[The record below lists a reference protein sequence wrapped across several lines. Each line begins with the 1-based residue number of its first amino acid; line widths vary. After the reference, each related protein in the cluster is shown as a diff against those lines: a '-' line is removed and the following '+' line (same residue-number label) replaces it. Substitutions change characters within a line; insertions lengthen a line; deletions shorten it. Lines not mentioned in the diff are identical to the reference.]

1 MVFSKI
7 SSQTIAAASLG
18 QVYRATLR
26 DSGEDVAIKVVECCM
41 GRFFFSILSLFFF
54 YFQIVFQKKKKKLKL
69 FYSSSCIGASF
80 VIS

>member
-54 YFQIVFQKKKKKLKL
+54 FTFKLFFKKKKLKL